1 MESHSV
7 GVDLCPQ
14 MSDVK
19 IPKNTKENR
28 YYYAHRE
35 EVLARKKEQ
44 RMADPEYKARQ
55 EEKERKRKEKE
66 EEHLRKEAERE
77 AKRLTKMKA
86 LELKNLKLETK
97 KNALL
102 GISPRCE

>member
-1 MESHSV
+1 MNSQVVSEASAEP
-7 GVDLCPQ
+7 L
-14 MSDVK
+14 DVK

-44 RMADPEYKARQ
+44 RMADPEYKAKQ

-66 EEHLRKEAERE
+66 EERNRKLLLKKEEKEREKE
-77 AKRLTKMKA
+77 AKRLVKM
-86 LELKNLKLETK
+86 
-97 KNALL
+97 NALL
-102 GISPRCE
+102 PKLPGA